1 MAVLFCHEFFPL
13 LRALNL
19 VAQVQKD
26 LFMNKEGE
34 AGGRQG
40 GGGK

>member
-1 MAVLFCHEFFPL
+1 MRFFPL
-13 LRALNL
+13 VRALNS

-34 AGGRQG
+34 LGEAG